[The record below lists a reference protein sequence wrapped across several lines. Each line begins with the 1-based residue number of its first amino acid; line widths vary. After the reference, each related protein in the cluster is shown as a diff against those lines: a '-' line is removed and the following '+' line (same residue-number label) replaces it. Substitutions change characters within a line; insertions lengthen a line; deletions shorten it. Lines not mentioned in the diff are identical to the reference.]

1 LALLSCNSQLDNTP
15 ENLTI
20 EETSKKSIK
29 LHKLNK
35 LLTIG
40 DFNGDGKQDTIFQ
53 HHVSGLTNS
62 EIEYA
67 PDPFEN
73 DWDTVVKWFYEQ
85 KSKVNLTFGSSKQ
98 NILDLGT
105 AHGLYCLINIGD
117 NNYDQKDEIALVV
130 DCLDYSR
137 VNSCTIYTLCK
148 NHLKLLKQF
157 QIHEDAF
164 NFNSKKAPVFYE
176 IKEFL
181 ERRDGIWIYKDYAQ
195 IDYDN
200 PEDVGKMLPLKLG
213 SCN

>member
-1 LALLSCNSQLDNTP
+1 MNIFIKTKKCPKNTLTLIKSCP
-15 ENLTI
+15 R
-20 EETSKKSIK
+20 
-29 LHKLNK
+29 
-35 LLTIG
+35 
-40 DFNGDGKQDTIFQ
+40 FW
-53 HHVSGLTNS
+53 
-62 EIEYA
+62 EYY
-67 PDPFEN
+67 N
-73 DWDTVVKWFYEQ
+73 
-85 KSKVNLTFGSSKQ
+85 
-98 NILDLGT
+98 
-105 AHGLYCLINIGD
+105 
-117 NNYDQKDEIALVV
+117 QKDEIALVV